1 MDADL
6 APVVERIS
14 EASEPEDVFKQLT
27 VVLPPRLL
35 AEHLKPE
42 MDEMLGILTPERYSN
57 PEDADAAAT
66 ARATLEELYAEAL
79 HKASRG
85 LYSLDDVSSG
95 PPSRGGTIV
104 VDDVSYVVGSKVH
117 EGTLASL
124 YGGQRNLGQK
134 HARVVIR
141 LANEPSGNA
150 FVQNEIRILNLLH
163 EKDVGYWK
171 GIPFLFGRFRAGERV
186 GLIQRYFSGLTL
198 EELRQNQLHR
208 AGLDQRHVVWV
219 MDRVLA
225 VLGYAHSIGIV
236 HGNITPE
243 TVRVRPSN
251 HNTLVTGWGN
261 AVYRPAVTD
270 ERVATSGGAY
280 EAPEVGTL
288 GNVGPWTDIFSLGKT
303 LIWLLGG
310 DPVANSIPDSVEPKL
325 KAFIL
330 NMVRAH
336 PRARPQS
343 AWKLY
348 EAQNKLK
355 DSLWPRR
362 FIHLDLA

>member
-6 APVVERIS
+6 APVVERVMQ
-14 EASEPEDVFKQLT
+14 ATEPEDVFKELT

-35 AEHLKPE
+35 EKHLKPE
-42 MDEMLGILTPERYSN
+42 MDPMLEILTPERYSN
-57 PEDADAAAT
+57 PEDSDAAMT
-66 ARATLEELYAEAL
+66 ARARLEELYAVAL
-79 HKASRG
+79 LKAGRG
-85 LYSLDDVSSG
+85 LYALDEVSSA
-95 PPSRGGTIV
+95 PPRGGGTVV
-104 VDDVSYVVGSKVH
+104 VDGVSYAVGAKVH

-124 YGGQRNLGQK
+124 YTGQRNLETQS
-134 HARVVIR
+134 ARVVMR

-186 GLIQRYFSGLTL
+186 GLIQRYFAGLTL

-219 MDRVLA
+219 MDRVLG
-225 VLGYAHSIGIV
+225 VLGYAHSVGIV
-236 HGNITPE
+236 HGAINPE
-243 TVRVRPSN
+243 TVRIRPSN
-251 HNTLVTGWGN
+251 HNALVTGWGN
-261 AVYRPAVTD
+261 AVYRPAVTG
-270 ERVATSGGAY
+270 ERIITVGGAY
-280 EAPEVGTL
+280 EAPEVGAH
-288 GNVGPWTDIFSLGKT
+288 GNVGPWTDIYSLGKT
-303 LIWLLGG
+303 VIWLLGG
-310 DPVANSIPDSVEPKL
+310 NPVANTMPDSVEPKL

-336 PRARPQS
+336 PQARPQD

-348 EAQNKLK
+348 EAQNTLK

-362 FIHLDLA
+362 FVHLDLA